1 MSHGQSTK
9 GVVDMKSAHD
19 ELHEAY
25 ESGDMITVCWEE
37 GCTMHRLYYWD
48 DDKWVSHEKREDY
61 ANFTH
66 SICDVHY
73 RDYQEELDQ
82 LIEEEEAAATA
93 LLTREAAVPVAA
105 S

>member
-9 GVVDMKSAHD
+9 GVVDMKSAHE
-19 ELHEAY
+19 ELDEAY

-37 GCTMHRLYYWD
+37 GCSMHRLYYWD
-48 DDKWVSHEKREDY
+48 DETWVSHQKREDY
-61 ANFTH
+61 ANYTH
-66 SICDVHY
+66 SICDAHY
-73 RDYQEELDQ
+73 REYQQELGQ

-93 LLTREAAVPVAA
+93 LLTREAAVAVAA